1 MTPSA
6 IALTLPPI
14 PIEPIYFEPPIVN
27 ASDEIKHLNC
37 VALDNNIRYLHP
49 YRYSYKPGF
58 YQDDANKIATALITV
73 DSLPVIG
80 TIPVIG
86 EWIGFTYLA
95 YSSLVE
101 EKEQRRMLQVEQQI
115 AMLQQVKSEKHCF
128 E

>member
-1 MTPSA
+1 MIFPLRIILFNISLDSFSF
-6 IALTLPPI
+6 IGKEYI
-14 PIEPIYFEPPIVN
+14 FF
-27 ASDEIKHLNC
+27 DEIKHLNC

-101 EKEQRRMLQVEQQI
+101 EKEQRRMRQVEQQI